1 VTPSGSG
8 CERSFARCLPIGGP
22 LVIVHC
28 PTFDSSQRLVCRCL
42 PLSAAAC
49 LVLSGAAVGGNVRF
63 GAPAID

>member
-1 VTPSGSG
+1 LS
-8 CERSFARCLPIGGP
+8 AA
-22 LVIVHC
+22 
-28 PTFDSSQRLVCRCL
+28 VCRCL